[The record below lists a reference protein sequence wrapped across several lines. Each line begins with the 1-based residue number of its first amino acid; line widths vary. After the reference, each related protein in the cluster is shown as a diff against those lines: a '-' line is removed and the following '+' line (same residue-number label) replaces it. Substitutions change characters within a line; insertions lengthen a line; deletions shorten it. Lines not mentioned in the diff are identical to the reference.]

1 MIRII
6 FASIFSILLSNL
18 AIAQALPIEKKSI
31 RVVGSAEMEVIP
43 DELYFAIVLQEYMNK
58 DKVKVEIDKLEKELQ
73 ASVNASGIAK
83 ENLQIENVFGQQWAH
98 KKRKQHEFFSSKLYI
113 IKLSDP
119 GKIDGILDKLD
130 AQGID
135 QVYIS
140 RFSHSKIEQFRK
152 DLKIQ
157 SIKNAKEKARYLL
170 EAIGEQLGDPIEIQ
184 EGTISEAP
192 VYWDY
197 KTSYNQTSNSSSGY
211 ANDQYGGNSGN
222 SINLKTIKLRF
233 EITAEF
239 KIK

>member
-6 FASIFSILLSNL
+6 FASICSLLISNL
-18 AIAQALPIEKKSI
+18 AIAQVPLTEKKSI
-31 RVVGSAEMEVIP
+31 TIVGSAEMEIIP
-43 DELYFAIVLQEYMNK
+43 DEIYFAIVLQEYLNK
-58 DKVKVEIDKLEKELQ
+58 DKVKVAIDKLEKELQ
-73 ASVNASGIAK
+73 VSVNASGIAK
-83 ENLQIENVFGQQWAH
+83 ENLQIENVFGQQWAY
-98 KKRKQHEFFSSKLYI
+98 KKRKQHEFFASKLYI

-119 GKIDGILDKLD
+119 SKIDDILDKLD

-135 QVYIS
+135 QAYIS

-157 SIKNAKEKARYLL
+157 AIKNAKEKARYLL

-184 EGTISEAP
+184 EGTISETP

-197 KTSYNQTSNSSSGY
+197 KTSYNQGSNSSSGY
-211 ANDQYGGNSGN
+211 RNDQYGN
-222 SINLKTIKLRF
+222 SINFKTIKLRF

>member
-6 FASIFSILLSNL
+6 FASIFSLLLLNL
-18 AIAQALPIEKKSI
+18 AIGQTSPTEKKSI
-31 RVVGSAEMEVIP
+31 TVTGSAEMEVIP
-43 DELYFAIVLQEYMNK
+43 DEIYFSIVLQEYMNK
-58 DKVKVEIDKLEKELQ
+58 DKVKVEINKLEKDLQ
-73 ASVNASGIAK
+73 ASVSAAGIAK
-83 ENLQIENVFGQQWAH
+83 ENLQIENVFGQQWVY
-98 KKRKQHEFFSSKLYI
+98 KKNKQRDFLSSKRYI

-140 RFSHSKIEQFRK
+140 NFSHSKIEQFRK

-157 SIKNAKEKARYLL
+157 AIKNSKEKARYLL
-170 EAIGEQLGDPIEIQ
+170 EAIGEQLGDPIKIQ
-184 EGTISEAP
+184 EGTISELP

-197 KTSYNQTSNSSSGY
+197 KASYNQSSNSSI
-211 ANDQYGGNSGN
+211 DYGGNSGN
-222 SINLKTIKLRF
+222 NINFKTIKLRF